1 MMTRSEKGFTLIE
14 VIMASLVLVVG
25 LGVVTSII
33 AGITK
38 KNFYSQR
45 HTQAVILAQN
55 KIEEL
60 LNEGYNSPE
69 LVDGDDYENPL
80 NPVNATGD
88 SSGIFYQFWTIQ
100 DLRPI
105 DKSKQITSL
114 VQWEGT
120 DGEVKSVSL
129 TAICIDE
136 SN

>member
-1 MMTRSEKGFTLIE
+1 MKTHSEKGFTLVE
-14 VIMASLVLVVG
+14 VIMASLILIVG
-25 LGVVTSII
+25 MGIIGSII
-33 AGITK
+33 SDITR
-38 KNFYSQR
+38 KNFFSSR

-60 LNEGYNSPE
+60 LKDGYESPTLNEG
-69 LVDGDDYENPL
+69 DYENPL

-88 SSGIFYQFWTIQ
+88 SAGVFYQYWTIE

-105 DKSKQITSL
+105 PKSKQITSK

-120 DGEVKSVSL
+120 DGELKSVIL
-129 TAICIDE
+129 TSVCIDQ